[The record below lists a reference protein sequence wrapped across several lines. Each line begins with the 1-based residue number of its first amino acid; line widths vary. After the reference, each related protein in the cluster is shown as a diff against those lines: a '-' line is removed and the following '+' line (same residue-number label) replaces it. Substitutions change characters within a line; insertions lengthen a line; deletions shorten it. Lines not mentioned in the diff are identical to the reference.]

1 MVPLEVVA
9 KVLRLHITVKS
20 VVLVALPLAEL
31 TDMVPLVAPDG
42 TVVVIVVAVE
52 FVTTDW
58 VPLNFTVLLA
68 GVVLKFAPVMVT
80 VAPVDPDAGEKLK
93 WKVLA
98 QGYPF
103 DMTRSLAKVTK

>member
-80 VAPVDPDAGEKLK
+80 VAPVDPDAGEKLEMEGAGAG
-93 WKVLA
+93 VS
-98 QGYPF
+98 F
-103 DMTRSLAKVTK
+103 